1 MLDDIS
7 TKLDNIIKNDSSNS
21 STITSSIDNI
31 KKDIENLKDTDT
43 SILERLDTIDSQV
56 NQVGEYLEAHE
67 EFAQALDA
75 SVKKLRDDVD
85 NLGLDGKLNELD

>member
-21 STITSSIDNI
+21 STITGSLDGI
-31 KKDIENLKDTDT
+31 KKDIENLKDTDS
-43 SILERLDTIDSQV
+43 SIFERLDTIDSQV
-56 NQVGEYLEAHE
+56 SQIGEYLETHE

>member
-21 STITSSIDNI
+21 STITSSINNI

-67 EFAQALDA
+67 EFA
-75 SVKKLRDDVD
+75 
-85 NLGLDGKLNELD
+85 

>member
-21 STITSSIDNI
+21 STITGSLDNI

-67 EFAQALDA
+67 EFAQTLDA

-85 NLGLDGKLNELD
+85 NLRLDGKLNELD

>member
-21 STITSSIDNI
+21 SAITGSLDNI
-31 KKDIENLKDTDT
+31 KKDIENLKDSDT
-43 SILERLDTIDSQV
+43 SIFERLDTIDSQV
-56 NQVGEYLEAHE
+56 NQIGEYLETHE

>member
-21 STITSSIDNI
+21 STITSI

>member
-21 STITSSIDNI
+21 STITSSLDNI

>member
-21 STITSSIDNI
+21 SAITSSLDNI

-43 SILERLDTIDSQV
+43 SIFERLDTIDSQV

>member
-21 STITSSIDNI
+21 STITGSLDNI